1 MTATDAASTPIV
13 LRRAPAPVIALDETE
28 RQEGDAGG
36 DEGGA
41 ERVGV
46 RDALAADVGKP
57 HPADREDSG
66 ESERN
71 VGEEDPA
78 PADRDEEPTHD
89 RSEGRHQTADRRPC
103 ADVVVALLARARCQH
118 HAQRRGRHQ
127 RRAGGLEDAEDDQRE
142 RVVRCRAEC

>member
-1 MTATDAASTPIV
+1 MQAVKDERADDGDGPGEHTDR

-57 HPADREDSG
+57 HPAEHEDG
-66 ESERN
+66 
-71 VGEEDPA
+71 
-78 PADRDEEPTHD
+78 
-89 RSEGRHQTADRRPC
+89 
-103 ADVVVALLARARCQH
+103 
-118 HAQRRGRHQ
+118 
-127 RRAGGLEDAEDDQRE
+127 
-142 RVVRCRAEC
+142 

>member
-1 MTATDAASTPIV
+1 MTATDPTSTADR

-57 HPADREDSG
+57 HPAEHEDG
-66 ESERN
+66 
-71 VGEEDPA
+71 
-78 PADRDEEPTHD
+78 
-89 RSEGRHQTADRRPC
+89 
-103 ADVVVALLARARCQH
+103 
-118 HAQRRGRHQ
+118 
-127 RRAGGLEDAEDDQRE
+127 
-142 RVVRCRAEC
+142 